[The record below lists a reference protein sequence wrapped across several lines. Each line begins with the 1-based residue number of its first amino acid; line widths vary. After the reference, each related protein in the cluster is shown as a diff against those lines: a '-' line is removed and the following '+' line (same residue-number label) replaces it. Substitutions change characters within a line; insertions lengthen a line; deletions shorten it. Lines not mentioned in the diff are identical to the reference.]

1 NQDEE
6 YIRWEC
12 ANRASLSCKGAIS
25 TDHDISVPLSVKEH
39 SHDPDAVHVAVVKL
53 RHQIKD
59 DSRTKK
65 AKTTQIFAD
74 AMFEATDEVRARAGK
89 PDTICRDIR
98 RVRRGC
104 RPKEPS
110 SLAELHLD
118 EEWTETGGNNPRP
131 FLIHDSGAD
140 TNDRVII
147 FATEASLR
155 LLSRSSQWHMDGTFA
170 MSPKIF
176 KQVYVIRVLLGE
188 TSVSCVYA
196 LLLGKTQSI
205 YEELLQAV
213 ITQCEH
219 LGCYPDPST
228 IITDFEQATIKAVSS
243 VSGEH
248 TTVQGCFY
256 HLTQSTWRKIQ
267 DLGLV
272 PLYKSNENEL
282 VDYFDATYVSGTFR
296 RVQAP
301 PANPNNPLPP
311 VRLRHRPPVF
321 PPAVWNVFESTIT
334 RGDRTNNICED
345 WNNSFR
351 SLIGHQHPS
360 IWTVIEAFRKD
371 QALAAITMLQ
381 DQIGERPQ
389 KRVRRAQK
397 TYEER
402 LVNLCSDRQF
412 LI

>member
-1 NQDEE
+1 MF
-6 YIRWEC
+6 
-12 ANRASLSCKGAIS
+12 
-25 TDHDISVPLSVKEH
+25 
-39 SHDPDAVHVAVVKL
+39 
-53 RHQIKD
+53 IKD

-74 AMFEATDEVRARAGK
+74 AMLEATDEVRARAGK
-89 PDTICRDIR
+89 PDTIRRDIR

-176 KQVYVIRVLLGE
+176 KQVYVIRVLL
-188 TSVSCVYA
+188 A
-196 LLLGKTQSI
+196 LLPGKTQSI

-228 IITDFEQATIKAVSS
+228 IITDFEQTTIKAVSS
-243 VSGEH
+243 VFGEH

-272 PLYKSNENEL
+272 PLYKSNENVKKFCGMLDGLALLPLDDVIAGMEYLKENTPDGLKEL
-282 VDYFDATYVSGTFR
+282 VDYFDATYTSSN
-296 RVQAP
+296 P

-334 RGDRTNNICED
+334 RGDRTNNICEG

-351 SLIGHQHPS
+351 PLIGHQHPS
-360 IWTVIEAFRKD
+360 IWTVIEAFRND
-371 QALAAITMLQ
+371 QALAATTMLQ

-397 TYEER
+397 TFEER
-402 LVNLCSDRQF
+402 LIYKTGILSTFGIRGWDFVRWDFVHWDFVL
-412 LI
+412 

>member
-1 NQDEE
+1 MERGRVGVGGGWGWEEVGEEGGVTQD
-6 YIRWEC
+6 
-12 ANRASLSCKGAIS
+12 
-25 TDHDISVPLSVKEH
+25 
-39 SHDPDAVHVAVVKL
+39 
-53 RHQIKD
+53 
-59 DSRTKK
+59 
-65 AKTTQIFAD
+65 
-74 AMFEATDEVRARAGK
+74 
-89 PDTICRDIR
+89 
-98 RVRRGC
+98 
-104 RPKEPS
+104 
-110 SLAELHLD
+110 
-118 EEWTETGGNNPRP
+118 
-131 FLIHDSGAD
+131 
-140 TNDRVII
+140 
-147 FATEASLR
+147 
-155 LLSRSSQWHMDGTFA
+155 
-170 MSPKIF
+170 
-176 KQVYVIRVLLGE
+176 
-188 TSVSCVYA
+188 
-196 LLLGKTQSI
+196 
-205 YEELLQAV
+205 QAV

-228 IITDFEQATIKAVSS
+228 IIKDFEQATIKAVSS
-243 VSGEH
+243 VFGKH

-272 PLYKSNENEL
+272 PLYKSNENVKKFCGMLDGLALLPLDDVIAGMEYLKENTPDGLKEL

-371 QALAAITMLQ
+371 QALAATTMLQ